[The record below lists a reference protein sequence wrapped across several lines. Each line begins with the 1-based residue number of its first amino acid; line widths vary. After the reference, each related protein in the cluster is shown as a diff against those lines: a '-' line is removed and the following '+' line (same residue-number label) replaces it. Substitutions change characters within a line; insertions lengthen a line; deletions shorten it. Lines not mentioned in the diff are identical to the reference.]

1 MTAKDIEPTRS
12 LAKRRRL
19 PDEIGVAGAL
29 VALVVVVGVVQPRF
43 FDVKNLLN
51 LVANNSIVAI
61 LAMAI
66 VFLLATGE
74 IDLSFGYILNLA
86 AVSSGLL
93 MIAGLPVIAAV
104 AAAIVIGGLLGALNG
119 VLAVSFRL
127 PLIIITLGTASMFQ
141 GLSLVINRSGSVVPP
156 QEIRETWFFQFF
168 GGQSGFPF
176 PPIILVLGAVF
187 IILSVLFKRTRFG
200 YRVTALGSNPEAA
213 RLAGIP
219 VHRVKIQV
227 TVLMGLTAGLGGVL
241 FLGFRGAVDP
251 TTGSGYLLPVI
262 AAAIIGG
269 NPLSGGSG
277 TLVGALL
284 GALVIAV
291 IDTGIVFLG
300 IDAVWSTFVTGTV
313 IVVAVGI
320 DQAIRF
326 QRRRAER

>member
-1 MTAKDIEPTRS
+1 MGVNEVAAPVRG
-12 LAKRRRL
+12 RRRRW
-19 PDEIGVAGAL
+19 PDELGVAGAL
-29 VALVVVVGVVQPRF
+29 LALIIVVSVIQPRF
-43 FDVKNLLN
+43 LDINNLLN
-51 LVANNSIVAI
+51 LVANNTIVAI
-61 LAMAI
+61 LAMGI

-74 IDLSFGYILNLA
+74 IDLSFGYILNLV
-86 AVSSGLL
+86 AVSAGLL
-93 MIAGLPVIAAV
+93 MIAGAPIALAIAAALV
-104 AAAIVIGGLLGALNG
+104 LGALLGALNG
-119 VLAVSFRL
+119 ALAVSFRL

-156 QEIRETWFFQFF
+156 PEVREGWFFQFF
-168 GGQSGFPF
+168 GGLTGFPF
-176 PPIILVLGAVF
+176 PPIILVLVVVF
-187 IILSVLFKRTRFG
+187 IALSILFKRTRFG
-200 YRVTALGSNPEAA
+200 YRVTALGSNPDAA

-219 VHRVKIQV
+219 VARVRIQV
-227 TVLMGLTAGLGGVL
+227 TALMGLIAGLGGVL

-277 TLVGALL
+277 TLIGALL
-284 GALVIAV
+284 GAMVIAV

-300 IDAVWSTFVTGTV
+300 IDAVWSTFVTGAV

>member
-1 MTAKDIEPTRS
+1 MDVQEAPSAPAR
-12 LAKRRRL
+12 AKRRRL
-19 PDEIGVAGAL
+19 PDELGVAGAL
-29 VALVVVVGVVQPRF
+29 LALIIVVSVIQPRF
-43 FDVKNLLN
+43 LDVNNLLN
-51 LVANNSIVAI
+51 LVANNTIVAI
-61 LAMAI
+61 LAMGI

-74 IDLSFGYILNLA
+74 IDLSFGYILNLV
-86 AVSSGLL
+86 AVSAGLL
-93 MIAGLPVIAAV
+93 MIAGAPIALAIAAALV
-104 AAAIVIGGLLGALNG
+104 LGALLGALNG
-119 VLAVSFRL
+119 ALAVSFRL

-156 QEIRETWFFQFF
+156 PEVREGWFFQFF
-168 GGQSGFPF
+168 GGLTGFPF
-176 PPIILVLGAVF
+176 PPIIIVLVVVF
-187 IILSVLFKRTRFG
+187 IALSILFKRTRFG
-200 YRVTALGSNPEAA
+200 YRVTALGSNPDAA

-219 VHRVKIQV
+219 VARVRIQV
-227 TVLMGLTAGLGGVL
+227 TALMGLIAGLGGVL

-277 TLVGALL
+277 TLIGALL
-284 GALVIAV
+284 GAMVIAV

-300 IDAVWSTFVTGTV
+300 IDAVWSTFVTGAV

>member
-1 MTAKDIEPTRS
+1 MRTEVQSPAVTPTR
-12 LAKRRRL
+12 RRRL
-19 PDEIGVAGAL
+19 PDELGVAGAL
-29 VALVVVVGVVQPRF
+29 LALIIVVSVVQPRF
-43 FDVKNLLN
+43 LDVNNLLN

-61 LAMAI
+61 LAMGI

-74 IDLSFGYILNLA
+74 IDLSFGFILNLA
-86 AVSSGLL
+86 AVSAGLL
-93 MIAGLPVIAAV
+93 MIAGLPIPMAIAAGLLLG
-104 AAAIVIGGLLGALNG
+104 ALLGALNG
-119 VLAVSFRL
+119 LLSVTFRL

-141 GLSLVINRSGSVVPP
+141 GLSLVINQSGSVVPP
-156 QEIRETWFFQFF
+156 AEIRQTWFFQFF
-168 GGQSGFPF
+168 GGLTGFPI
-176 PPIILVLGAVF
+176 PPIILVLVTAFVV
-187 IILSVLFKRTRFG
+187 LSVLFKRTRFG
-200 YRVTALGSNPEAA
+200 YRVTALGSNPDAA

-219 VHRVKIQV
+219 VSRVRVQ
-227 TVLMGLTAGLGGVL
+227 TTALMGLIAGVGGVL

-320 DQAIRF
+320 DQMIRF
-326 QRRRAER
+326 QRRRAEL